1 MSKTNTSCKNHQHHL
16 CELTGNGMLK
26 TDPKK
31 YHELVQNPSF
41 VCKSCGRVAAKKDNL
56 CTPVA
61 LGTWEE

>member
-1 MSKTNTSCKNHQHHL
+1 MSKANAVCKHHQHHL
-16 CELTGNGMLK
+16 CELTGKGMHK

-41 VCKSCGRVAAKKDNL
+41 VCKSCGRVASKKDNL
-56 CTPVA
+56 CSPVA